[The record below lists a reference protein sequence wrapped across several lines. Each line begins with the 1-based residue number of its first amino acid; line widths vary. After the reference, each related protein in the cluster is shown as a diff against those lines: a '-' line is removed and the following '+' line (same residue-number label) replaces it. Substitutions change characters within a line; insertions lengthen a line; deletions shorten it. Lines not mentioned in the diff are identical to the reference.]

1 MGQTQAQNKRQGVVQ
16 SDFKFQLSRTL
27 VSVYLSY
34 DQGRDK
40 WRNLNRKRNK
50 GEKFLN
56 RIKKWPIKQV
66 SKMFF

>member
-1 MGQTQAQNKRQGVVQ
+1 MWTLVIENFQRRNTTYKKVLRVGQTQAQNKRQGVVQ

-40 WRNLNRKRNK
+40 
-50 GEKFLN
+50 
-56 RIKKWPIKQV
+56 
-66 SKMFF
+66 